1 MSLYTD
7 TFHSRIRGRRG
18 ETNRKAGINM
28 AMVTLIRNAKVYQPE
43 YAGVKDILV
52 LGGRIAAVGEG
63 LKADFGGSVEVEE
76 MDADGMA
83 AVPGFIDSH
92 EHILGGGGEGGFQTR
107 TPEASLGDLIRNGI
121 TTVVGCIGTDS
132 VARDMT
138 ALLAKAHALE
148 NEGISTYVYTGSY
161 RVPVQTLTDSIMKD
175 IMMLDKVIGVGEVA
189 ISDHR
194 SSQPTFEEF
203 ARIAADARV
212 AGMLSGK
219 AGVVN
224 VHLGDSPRHMDLIER
239 VLHETEIP
247 ASQFLPTHVNRNA
260 GLFDACLELAK
271 EGLTI
276 DFSGNEDI
284 DYWETICD
292 EVRVCRGVRRLLDM
306 GISSDRFTISSDGQ
320 GSMPVFNAQGEYQGI
335 GIGKAS
341 SLLKEIRECVQKEE
355 IPLEIAV
362 KGITS
367 NVASVLKLGAKGQLK
382 AGFDAD
388 ICFLTDDTLELKTV
402 MAKGQFV
409 VKDGEQQVF
418 GTFEKK

>member
-1 MSLYTD
+1 
-7 TFHSRIRGRRG
+7 
-18 ETNRKAGINM
+18 M

-52 LGGRIAAVGEG
+52 LNGKIAAVGEK
-63 LKADFGGSVEVEE
+63 LKADFGGSVEAEE
-76 MDADGMA
+76 LDAEGMA

-92 EHILGGGGEGGFQTR
+92 EHIMGGGGEGGFATR
-107 TPEASLGDLIRNGI
+107 TPEANLKDLVLNGI

-148 NEGISTYVYTGSY
+148 AEGITAYAYTGSY
-161 RVPVQTLTDSIMKD
+161 RVPIQTLTDSLMKD

-189 ISDHR
+189 VSDHR

-219 AGVVN
+219 AGIVN
-224 VHLGDSPRHMDLIER
+224 VHLGDSARKMDLIER
-239 VLHETEIP
+239 VIHETEIP

-260 GLFDACLELAK
+260 ALFDNCLELAK

-276 DFSGNEDI
+276 DFTGNEDI

-292 EVRVCRGVRRLLDM
+292 EVRVCKGIRRLLDL

-320 GSMPVFNAQGEYQGI
+320 GSMSVFNAAGEYQGI

-341 SLLKEIRECVQKEE
+341 CLLKEVRECVQKEG

-388 ICFLTDDTLELKTV
+388 ICLLAEDSLELKTV

-409 VKDGEQQVF
+409 VRDGVQQVF
-418 GTFEKK
+418 GTFERA

>member
-1 MSLYTD
+1 
-7 TFHSRIRGRRG
+7 
-18 ETNRKAGINM
+18 M

-52 LGGRIAAVGEG
+52 LNGKIAAVGEK
-63 LKADFGGSVEVEE
+63 LKADFGGSVEAEE
-76 MDADGMA
+76 LDAEGMA

-92 EHILGGGGEGGFQTR
+92 EHIMGGGGEGGFATR
-107 TPEASLGDLIRNGI
+107 TPEANLKDLVLNGI

-148 NEGISTYVYTGSY
+148 AEGITAYAYTGSY
-161 RVPVQTLTDSIMKD
+161 RVPIQTLTDSLMKD

-189 ISDHR
+189 VSDHR

-219 AGVVN
+219 AGIVN
-224 VHLGDSPRHMDLIER
+224 VHLGDSARKMDLIER
-239 VLHETEIP
+239 VIHETEIP

-260 GLFDACLELAK
+260 ALFDNCLELAK

-276 DFSGNEDI
+276 DFTGNEDI

-292 EVRVCRGVRRLLDM
+292 EVRVCKGIRRLLDL

-320 GSMPVFNAQGEYQGI
+320 GSMPVFNAAGEYQGI

-341 SLLKEIRECVQKEE
+341 CLLKEVRECVQKEG

-367 NVASVLKLGAKGQLK
+367 NVASVLKLGAKGRLK

-388 ICFLTDDTLELKTV
+388 ICLLAEDSLELMTV

-409 VKDGEQQVF
+409 VRDGVQQVF
-418 GTFEKK
+418 GTFERA

>member
-1 MSLYTD
+1 
-7 TFHSRIRGRRG
+7 
-18 ETNRKAGINM
+18 M

-43 YAGVKDILV
+43 FAGVKDILV
-52 LGGRIAAVGEG
+52 LNGKIAAVGEK
-63 LKADFGGSVEVEE
+63 LKADFGGCVEMEE
-76 MDADGMA
+76 VDAEGMA

-92 EHILGGGGEGGFQTR
+92 EHIMGGGGEGGFQTR
-107 TPEASLGDLIRNGI
+107 TPEANLKDLIMNGI

-148 NEGISTYVYTGSY
+148 IEGISTYVYTGSY
-161 RVPVQTLTDSIMKD
+161 RVPIQTLTDSLMKD

-189 ISDHR
+189 VSDHR

-203 ARIAADARV
+203 VRIAADARV

-219 AGVVN
+219 AGIVN
-224 VHLGDSPRHMDLIER
+224 VHLGDSLRYMDLIER
-239 VLHETEIP
+239 AIHETEIP

-260 GLFDACLELAK
+260 ALFDACLELAK

-276 DFSGNEDI
+276 DFTGNEDI
-284 DYWETICD
+284 DFWETICD
-292 EVRVCRGVRRLLDM
+292 EVRVCAGIRRMLEL

-341 SLLKEIRECVQKEE
+341 CLLKEVRECVQKEG

-382 AGFDAD
+382 PGFDAD
-388 ICFLTDDTLELKTV
+388 ICLLTEEGLELKTV
-402 MAKGQFV
+402 MAKGQLV
-409 VKDGEQQVF
+409 VKDGVQQIF
-418 GTFEKK
+418 GTFERV